1 MMKGDDTKKQRL
13 VIEYE
18 KVKRGDMNETA
29 EWNNLHQSGY
39 FLNAFLSWWTFQNHW
54 LSFKKSNWKILYCHS
69 KDIAQNTNLSIHSVR
84 TFINRLKEKKIITKH
99 SQGIY
104 ELLIPIEKSKI
115 VFNTPQSPIDDF

>member
-1 MMKGDDTKKQRL
+1 MKQQ
-13 VIEYE
+13 
-18 KVKRGDMNETA
+18 NETIYI
-29 EWNNLHQSGY
+29 NPDI
-39 FLNAFLSWWTFQNHW
+39 FLMLSC
-54 LSFKKSNWKILYCHS
+54 LDERFKIIDYLLKNRTGKYCIATQ